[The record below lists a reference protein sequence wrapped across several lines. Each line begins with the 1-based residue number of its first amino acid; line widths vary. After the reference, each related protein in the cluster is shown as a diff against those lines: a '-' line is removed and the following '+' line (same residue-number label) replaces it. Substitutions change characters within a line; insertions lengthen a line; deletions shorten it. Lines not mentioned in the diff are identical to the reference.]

1 MAQQFDTMQEMR
13 LMSAQPEIAQELR
26 EEAVRAQAVVGEALI
41 AVARSE
47 ASGGMADRAL
57 QSLVAVRHILDEV
70 VVYASDSNRMPV
82 SAARE
87 LLRFVRELLERAQ
100 NIERVL
106 HLLRPGAEGKTRA
119 EGAGS
124 ETEAGAGK
132 RGHRKAAGLR
142 STGG

>member
-1 MAQQFDTMQEMR
+1 
-13 LMSAQPEIAQELR
+13 MSAQPGIAQELR
-26 EEAVRAQAVVGEALI
+26 EEAVRTQTMVGEALC

-70 VVYASDSNRMPV
+70 GVYASDSNRMPV

-87 LLRFVRELLERAQ
+87 LLDFVRELQERAQ

-106 HLLRPGAEGKTRA
+106 QLVRPGAEGKPRAGGGGA
-119 EGAGS
+119 EGASMG
-124 ETEAGAGK
+124 EGAAIEA
-132 RGHRKAAGLR
+132 RRHRKQTR
-142 STGG
+142 TGPA